1 MHQATRLA
9 SRIASVFAFSALSL
23 TLVSS
28 AWADTKDRSHEPRPP
43 KAAASTATPA
53 ASAASGAM
61 GCGMMTPPD
70 CEKRQEE
77 MKKIRETKD
86 PAERQKMM
94 DKHHKEMH
102 DEHMGKD
109 GMGKGGMG
117 MGKGGM
123 GMGASAPMMGASK

>member
-9 SRIASVFAFSALSL
+9 SLLALSL
-23 TLVSS
+23 TL
-28 AWADTKDRSHEPRPP
+28 AGGTLAQAKERP
-43 KAAASTATPA
+43 KAASAPMATP
-53 ASAASGAM
+53 AASGAM

-86 PAERQKMM
+86 PVERQKRM

-102 DEHMGKD
+102 DEHMGKEH
-109 GMGKGGMG
+109 MGKGGM
-117 MGKGGM
+117 GM
-123 GMGASAPMMGASK
+123 GMGASAPMAASK